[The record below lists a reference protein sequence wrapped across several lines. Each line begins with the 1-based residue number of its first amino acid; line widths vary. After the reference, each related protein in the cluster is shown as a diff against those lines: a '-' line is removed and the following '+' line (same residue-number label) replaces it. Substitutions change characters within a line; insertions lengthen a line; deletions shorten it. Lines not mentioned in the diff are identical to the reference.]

1 VKNYNKFVIN
11 MGGHGHDDHHE
22 HTNPHAIQESDE
34 QMPHKIREIDL
45 IKHNP
50 NLFHVKLTDL
60 GAAY

>member
-1 VKNYNKFVIN
+1 